1 MQTRRNFLQQGSALA
16 LGSLLLNKS
25 VAAELFT
32 AGKFPAPGLQLFT
45 FFNVIEKIA
54 KAYPPIT
61 AEEKALYTRFKNDIE
76 PLHGDPIYYSK

>member
-45 FFNVIEKIA
+45 FFNVIEQDVPWTLKKIH
-54 KAYPPIT
+54 
-61 AEEKALYTRFKNDIE
+61 DIGYRE
-76 PLHGDPIYYSK
+76 IESAFSRLGGY